1 LKTNR
6 LEKKMALFRP
16 VERTARSA
24 GFFPT
29 KKRLHAVLL
38 SHENI
43 AHYLLEKG
51 LVDLAAIVRGEFSV
65 RDQSSRNA
73 NFAVNREYAPAYLV
87 KQVRAHDHEKRETL
101 RIEATCYWLA
111 QHDEAYRVL
120 RGFLPRYFE
129 YDYLHHILVL
139 ELLPDVQNL
148 HDYYRHA
155 QVFPTAVAEKM
166 AALLASYHTHAAG
179 ALEGQRSF
187 SLFKKRKPWVFTFT
201 EEALREWL
209 NNPTIGNA
217 EKQSVKLVL
226 ENPEFMAH
234 LRQMG
239 EEWEAKSLTH
249 GDVKFPNFLINNDFA
264 LGGDLDLRLI
274 DWEMADIGDPLWD
287 VAAVFQNY
295 LSLWVNAEIEQQYH
309 PNEASPRSLE
319 SLQPSMAAFWA
330 RYAQLNNWGD
340 SEAQQK
346 LEKTLRYTALKLMH
360 TCFEAVHG
368 VNDLSLYGA
377 KTLQLSLN
385 LLRQPDAAIGTL
397 LGIQTTADYHA
408 TADLS

>member
-1 LKTNR
+1 
-6 LEKKMALFRP
+6 M
-16 VERTARSA
+16 
-24 GFFPT
+24 
-29 KKRLHAVLL
+29 LL

-51 LVDLAAIVRGEFSV
+51 LIDLAAIVRGEFSV

-73 NFAVNREYAPAYLV
+73 NFAVNREHTPAYLV

-120 RGFLPRYFE
+120 RGFLPCYFE

-155 QVFPTAVAEKM
+155 QIFPSAVAEKI
-166 AALLASYHTHAAG
+166 ADLLASYHTHAAG
-179 ALEGQRSF
+179 TLEGQRSF

-209 NNPTIGNA
+209 SSPTLGNA

-226 ENPEFMAH
+226 ENPEFMSH

-264 LGGDLDLRLI
+264 RGSDLDLRLI

-309 PNEASPRSLE
+309 PREATTLTLE

-330 RYAQLNNWGD
+330 RYAELNEWGESD
-340 SEAQQK
+340 AQQK
-346 LEKTLRYTALKLMH
+346 LEKALRYTALKLMH
-360 TCFEAVHG
+360 TCFEAVQG
-368 VNDLSLYGA
+368 VNDLPLYGA

-385 LLRQPDAAIGTL
+385 LLRQPDTAIGTL
-397 LGIQTTADYHA
+397 LGIQTTAEYHA